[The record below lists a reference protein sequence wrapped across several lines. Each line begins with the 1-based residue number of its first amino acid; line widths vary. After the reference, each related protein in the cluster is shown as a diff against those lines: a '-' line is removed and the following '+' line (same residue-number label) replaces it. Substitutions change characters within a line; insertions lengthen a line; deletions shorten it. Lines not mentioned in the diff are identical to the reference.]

1 VLYSVVVFRRK
12 PGEAGEGDYFTG
24 NDRLEVI
31 WTLIPL
37 GTVLLFAF
45 LGSQSLAETR
55 RADPNALEVKVI
67 SSQWSC
73 GFSSTE
79 LVLPK
84 DQQVLLVLSSTDV
97 IHSFWVPEFRLKQDA
112 LPGENMERELRITP
126 TEVGD
131 YQVRCAELCGL
142 QHAYMNA
149 PVRVIERADFDSWV
163 EDQTAEPSDDAAQR
177 GERVAQQF
185 GCLSCHSTDGS
196 QGAGPTWLGV
206 FGSEKT
212 LTDGTTV
219 TVDEEYLRQSILN
232 PGAQIV
238 EGYQNIMPANV
249 ADQMS
254 DEQINDVIAFIKNLQ
269 E

>member
-1 VLYSVVVFRRK
+1 M
-12 PGEAGEGDYFTG
+12 
-24 NDRLEVI
+24 EV
-31 WTLIPL
+31 
-37 GTVLLFAF
+37 
-45 LGSQSLAETR
+45 
-55 RADPNALEVKVI
+55 NVI
-67 SSQWSC
+67 ASQWSWRFEYVDQ

-84 DQQVLLVLSSTDV
+84 NQQVLLVLSSTDV

-126 TEVGD
+126 SELGEF
-131 YQVRCAELCGL
+131 QVRCAELCGL

-149 PVRVIERADFDSWV
+149 LVRVVERIDFDTWV
-163 EDQTAEPSDDAAQR
+163 EGQTAEPSGSAAER
-177 GERVAQQF
+177 GKRVAQQF

-206 FGSEKT
+206 FGSEET
-212 LTDGTTV
+212 MTDGTTV
-219 TVDEEYLRQSILN
+219 TVNEEYLRQSILD

-249 ADQMS
+249 SDQMS
-254 DEQINDVIAFIKNLQ
+254 TEQINDIIAFIKSLA